1 MQIIKALP
9 NPQRTEEAIEKLTTP
24 DTVILADIANRETPN
39 AGHQETLFHTLHN
52 ELRSMGIRLA
62 ETPCPYGDYTVAG
75 ANAVRAIAENEGV
88 NAARAEAGLKTK
100 IPIQKLDLVQP
111 CTIAVDIKSSATE
124 LYSNLKF
131 RSDPTCIKIRRAAQ
145 VGVRLYWLVVDD
157 TIVDSNPSEWIFTGC
172 HSSWR
177 AWNDLYRLISAVERA
192 NPHLEIYF
200 CRRSDVVA
208 VLARMLAA
216 DYTPVPELS
225 DLERITYDVAFSTAA
240 ARIRAWENQREIS
253 VLRKQYDQLMALT
266 AECTGLTPEEL
277 AMRLSN

>member
-1 MQIIKALP
+1 MQIIKTLP
-9 NPQRTEEAIEKLTTP
+9 NPERTADAIQKLTTS

-52 ELRSMGIRLA
+52 DFRTLGFHLA

-75 ANAVRAIAENEGV
+75 INAVRAIAENEGI
-88 NAARAEAGLKTK
+88 NAARVEAGLKTK

-111 CTIAVDIKSSATE
+111 NTVAVDIKSSADE

-157 TIVDSNPSEWIFTGC
+157 AIVDGNPSEWVYTGR

-177 AWNDLYRLISAVERA
+177 AWDDLHRLISAVEKA

-200 CRRSDVVA
+200 CRKSDVVA
-208 VLARMLAA
+208 VLARMLVA

-225 DLERITYDVAFSTAA
+225 DLERITYDVAYSAA
-240 ARIRAWENQREIS
+240 ATRIRAWENQRELG
-253 VLRKQYDQLMALT
+253 VLQRKYDKLMDLT
-266 AECTGLTPEEL
+266 AKCTGLTPEEL
-277 AMRLSN
+277 ALRLSK

>member
-1 MQIIKALP
+1 MQIIKALS
-9 NPQRTEEAIEKLTTP
+9 NPERTEEAIKKLTNP
-24 DTVILADIANRETPN
+24 DTVVLADIANRETAN

-52 ELRSMGIRLA
+52 DLRALGSRLA

-75 ANAVRAIAENEGV
+75 INAVRVIAENEGI

-100 IPIQKLDLVQP
+100 IPIQKLDLIQP
-111 CTIAVDIKSSATE
+111 CTVAVDIKSSATE

-157 TIVDSNPSEWIFTGC
+157 AIVDGNPSEWVYTGR

-177 AWNDLYRLISAVERA
+177 AWDDLYRLIAVAEKA

-216 DYTPVPELS
+216 NYTPVPELS
-225 DLERITYDVAFSTAA
+225 ELERITYDVAYSAA
-240 ARIRAWENQREIS
+240 ATRIRAWENQREIS
-253 VLRKQYDQLMALT
+253 ALRKKYDKLLALT

-277 AMRLSN
+277 ASRLST